1 MKSIVGYTGFVGSNI
16 CLSTDFD
23 EYYNSKNI
31 QDSYGSKPD
40 VLVYS
45 GVRAEKFL
53 ANKNPVKDYEI
64 VLNAI
69 NNIKKIAPQKIVLIS
84 TIDVYKNPYMVNEET
99 KIDTVDL
106 QPYGFNRYHLENW
119 VESNFKEY
127 LIVRLPGLYG
137 TNLKKNFLF
146 DLINIIPSMLKEEK
160 FLEVSKNNSF
170 ISDFYKKSDN
180 GFYKCVELNSSE
192 RNMLKE
198 FFLELGFSALNFTDS
213 RASFQFYNLKYLWD
227 HISIAME
234 NGIKRLNLAT
244 EPVKIEEIYKKI
256 MESDFK
262 NEITDNPP
270 MYNFKTKYAE
280 LFSGSDGY
288 IFNKEFVLNDINN
301 YVKGYINE
309 TVNI

>member
-1 MKSIVGYTGFVGSNI
+1 MKSIVGFTGFVGSNI

-23 EYYNSKNI
+23 KYYNSKNI
-31 QDSYGSKPD
+31 QDAYGSKPD

-69 NNIKKIAPQKIVLIS
+69 NNIKRIAPKKIVLIS
-84 TIDVYKNPYMVNEET
+84 TIDVYKNPVMVDEDT
-99 KIDTVDL
+99 RVDTVDL

-119 VESNFKEY
+119 VESNFKDY
-127 LIVRLPGLYG
+127 LILRLPGLYG
-137 TNLKKNFLF
+137 DNLKKNFLF
-146 DLINIIPSMLKEEK
+146 DLINIIPSMLKEDK
-160 FLEVSKNNSF
+160 FLEISANNPF
-170 ISDFYKKSDN
+170 IIDFYKKSDN
-180 GFYKCVELNSSE
+180 GFYKCIDLNNAERSS
-192 RNMLKE
+192 LKE
-198 FFLELGFSALNFTDS
+198 FFLGLGFSALNFTDS
-213 RASFQFYNLKYLWD
+213 RASFQFYNLKYLWN
-227 HISIAME
+227 HIEVAMK
-234 NGIKRLNLAT
+234 NGIKKLNLAT
-244 EPVKIEEIYKKI
+244 EPVKIEEIYQRI
-256 MESDFK
+256 MGSEFK

-270 MYNFKTKYAE
+270 EYNFKSKFAE
-280 LFSGSDGY
+280 LFSGTNGY